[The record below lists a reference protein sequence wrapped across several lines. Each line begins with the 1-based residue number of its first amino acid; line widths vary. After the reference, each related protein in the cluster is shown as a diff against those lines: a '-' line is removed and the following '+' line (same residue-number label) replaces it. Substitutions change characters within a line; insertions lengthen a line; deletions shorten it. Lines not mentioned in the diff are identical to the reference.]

1 MDLSAFRKF
10 PMFLNGQDAY
20 AGDLGERYHAVI
32 NQDTFVEVCT
42 ISTPV
47 GSECWSGHIG
57 KLKDNVCDLAEFK
70 HALREDG
77 PYYKLD
83 TKEDVLEF
91 LRLVN
96 AMMVFDRP

>member
-1 MDLSAFRKF
+1 MDIRAFDRF
-10 PMFLNGQDAY
+10 QAISGQEAY
-20 AGDLGERYHAVI
+20 EGDLGERFHAVI
-32 NQDTFVEVCT
+32 NQNTFVEVCT
-42 ISTPV
+42 ISTPA

-57 KLKDNVCDLAEFK
+57 MLKGNVYDLAEFK

-77 PYYKLD
+77 PYYKLE
-83 TKEDVLEF
+83 TKDDVLEF